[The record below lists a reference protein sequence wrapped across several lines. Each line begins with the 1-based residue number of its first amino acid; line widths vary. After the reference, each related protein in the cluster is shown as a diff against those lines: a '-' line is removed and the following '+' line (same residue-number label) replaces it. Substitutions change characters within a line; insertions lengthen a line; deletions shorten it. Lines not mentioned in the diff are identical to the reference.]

1 MKFFNTLLVSVLS
14 LAAGVAEALP
24 TQDEIEN
31 AVYARQGSFRTQY
44 WANENAN
51 LTWTPGNAGAF
62 KVSWDQKPG
71 GNFVVGKGYRAGQT
85 TRVNYSGSFQ
95 VNGNSYMALY
105 GWTQNPLVEWYV
117 IESFGIHNPSD
128 NANSTC
134 YGTFQSDGGTYEVW
148 MKWRVNAPSII
159 GTATFPQFW
168 SVRTKNHVGGTINTT
183 RHFEA
188 YTKAGLKL
196 GTHLDMIVGIE
207 GQAGKGSAD
216 LTVGVLP
223 ATTVP
228 ETATPTIRTE
238 RPSRSPTCTPKL

>member
-1 MKFFNTLLVSVLS
+1 MFKILTILLL
-14 LAAGVAEALP
+14 
-24 TQDEIEN
+24 
-31 AVYARQGSFRTQY
+31 R
-44 WANENAN
+44 
-51 LTWTPGNAGAF
+51 
-62 KVSWDQKPG
+62 
-71 GNFVVGKGYRAGQT
+71 
-85 TRVNYSGSFQ
+85 RVNYTGQFQ
-95 VNGNSYMALY
+95 VDGNSYMALY
-105 GWTQNPLVEWYV
+105 GWTMDPLVEWYV

-148 MKWRVNAPSII
+148 MKWRVNAPSIV

-168 SVRTKNHVGGTINTT
+168 SVRTKRHVGGTINTT

-196 GTHLDMIVGIE
+196 GRHLDMIVGIE

-223 ATTVP
+223 STSVP

-238 RPSRSPTCTPKL
+238 RPSRSPTCTPKLEAVWELVYS